1 MSLNKVMLIG
11 NSGKKP
17 DYKQFENGGRVA
29 QFSIATTKKGYTAK
43 DGTVI
48 PDKTEWH
55 NIVLQNGLADV
66 ANNYINKGTKV
77 YIEGELRTRSYQ
89 DAQGITRYIT
99 EVYGYSMELLTP
111 RATEIRHLH
120 RSRKRHQVTGI
131 ITQMTIYH
139 FKKGGLLW
147 QSMNRM
153 IYIRR

>member
-11 NSGKKP
+11 NSGRKP

-66 ANNYINKGTKV
+66 AKNYINKGTKV

-111 RATEIRHLH
+111 
-120 RSRKRHQVTGI
+120 
-131 ITQMTIYH
+131 
-139 FKKGGLLW
+139 KGDENKPPTPEPEMAPSNGHNNPNDDLPF
-147 QSMNRM
+147 
-153 IYIRR
+153 

>member
-11 NSGKKP
+11 NSGRKP

-111 RATEIRHLH
+111 
-120 RSRKRHQVTGI
+120 
-131 ITQMTIYH
+131 
-139 FKKGGLLW
+139 KGDENKPPKPEPETAPSNGHNNPNDDLPF
-147 QSMNRM
+147 
-153 IYIRR
+153 